1 MIIFTTAKTKNMKLI
16 ILVIISA
23 MITLNVNAQSLTGIT
38 SFNKS
43 PQSSLIYNLPFSDE
57 AVSGGIETKMIPFGK
72 PRKMKG
78 FLMYKNVRI
87 PEISNDALTIY
98 FGADKKSNKDNSNAV
113 LTMLL
118 ANEANRFY
126 TIEENKELFSKA
138 AIYLNTFEPAVAAA
152 SLELQ
157 IKEQDEV
164 IKKTDKK
171 LKNLRDDKIDFEN
184 QKKKL
189 ESKIEQNT
197 NDIIKQEQD
206 VTKQKELLDS
216 LIKNRKN

>member
-1 MIIFTTAKTKNMKLI
+1 MKLI
-16 ILVIISA
+16 IFVIITA

-57 AVSGGIETKMIPFGK
+57 AVSGGIETKMISFGK

-118 ANEANRFY
+118 ANEGNRFY
-126 TIEENKELFSKA
+126 TTEENKELFSKA

>member
-1 MIIFTTAKTKNMKLI
+1 MKLI
-16 ILVIISA
+16 IFVIITA

-57 AVSGGIETKMIPFGK
+57 AVSDGIETKMISFGK

-118 ANEANRFY
+118 ANEGNRFY
-126 TIEENKELFSKA
+126 TTEENKELFSKA

-171 LKNLRDDKIDFEN
+171 LKHLRDDKIDFEN

-206 VTKQKELLDS
+206 VNKQKELLDS

>member
-1 MIIFTTAKTKNMKLI
+1 MKLI
-16 ILVIISA
+16 IFVIITA

-57 AVSGGIETKMIPFGK
+57 AVSDGIETKMISFGK

-118 ANEANRFY
+118 ANEGNRFY
-126 TIEENKELFSKA
+126 TTEENKELFSKA

-164 IKKTDKK
+164 IKKTYKN
-171 LKNLRDDKIDFEN
+171 LKHLRDDKIDFEN

-206 VTKQKELLDS
+206 VNKQKELLDS

>member
-1 MIIFTTAKTKNMKLI
+1 MKLI
-16 ILVIISA
+16 IFVIITA
-23 MITLNVNAQSLTGIT
+23 MVTLNVNAQSLTGIT

-43 PQSSLIYNLPFSDE
+43 PQSSLIYNLPYSDE
-57 AVSGGIETKMIPFGK
+57 AVSNGIETKMISFGK

-118 ANEANRFY
+118 ANEGNRFY
-126 TIEENKELFSKA
+126 TTEENKELFSKA

-184 QKKKL
+184 KKKKL
-189 ESKIEQNT
+189 DSKIEQNT

>member
-1 MIIFTTAKTKNMKLI
+1 MKLI
-16 ILVIISA
+16 IFVIITA

-118 ANEANRFY
+118 ANEGNRFY
-126 TIEENKELFSKA
+126 TTEENKELFSKA

-184 QKKKL
+184 KKKKL
-189 ESKIEQNT
+189 DSKIEQNT

>member
-1 MIIFTTAKTKNMKLI
+1 MKLI
-16 ILVIISA
+16 IFVIITA

-118 ANEANRFY
+118 ANEGNRFY
-126 TIEENKELFSKA
+126 TTEENKELFSKA

-171 LKNLRDDKIDFEN
+171 LKHLRDDKIDFEN

>member
-1 MIIFTTAKTKNMKLI
+1 MKLI
-16 ILVIISA
+16 IFVIITA

-43 PQSSLIYNLPFSDE
+43 PQSSLIYNLPYSDE
-57 AVSGGIETKMIPFGK
+57 AVSNGIETKMISFGK

-118 ANEANRFY
+118 ANEGNRFY
-126 TIEENKELFSKA
+126 TTEENKELFSKA

-171 LKNLRDDKIDFEN
+171 LKHLRDDKIDFEN

>member
-1 MIIFTTAKTKNMKLI
+1 MKLI
-16 ILVIISA
+16 IFVIITA

-57 AVSGGIETKMIPFGK
+57 AVSDGIETKMIPFGK

-118 ANEANRFY
+118 ANEGNRFY
-126 TIEENKELFSKA
+126 TTEENKELFSKA

-184 QKKKL
+184 KKKKL
-189 ESKIEQNT
+189 DSKIEQNT

>member
-1 MIIFTTAKTKNMKLI
+1 MKLI
-16 ILVIISA
+16 IFVIITA

-43 PQSSLIYNLPFSDE
+43 PQSSLIYNLPYSDE

-118 ANEANRFY
+118 ANEGNRFY
-126 TIEENKELFSKA
+126 TTEENKELFSKA

>member
-1 MIIFTTAKTKNMKLI
+1 MKLI
-16 ILVIISA
+16 IFVIITA

-43 PQSSLIYNLPFSDE
+43 PQSSLIYNLPYSDE
-57 AVSGGIETKMIPFGK
+57 AVSGGIETKMISFGK

-118 ANEANRFY
+118 ANEGNRFY
-126 TIEENKELFSKA
+126 TTEENKELFSKA

>member
-1 MIIFTTAKTKNMKLI
+1 MKLI
-16 ILVIISA
+16 IFVIITA

-118 ANEANRFY
+118 ANEGNRFY
-126 TIEENKELFSKA
+126 TTEENKELFSKA

>member
-43 PQSSLIYNLPFSDE
+43 PQSSLIYDLPYSDE
-57 AVSGGIETKMIPFGK
+57 AVANGIENKMIPFGK
-72 PRKMKG
+72 PKRMKG

-138 AIYLNTFEPAVAAA
+138 AIYLNTFEPAIAAA

-157 IKEQDEV
+157 IKEQDEL
-164 IKKTDKK
+164 IKKTDRK

-189 ESKIEQNT
+189 ESKIEQNN
-197 NDIIKQEQD
+197 NDITKQEQE

>member
-1 MIIFTTAKTKNMKLI
+1 MKLI
-16 ILVIISA
+16 IFVIITA

-57 AVSGGIETKMIPFGK
+57 AVSDGIETKMISFGK

-118 ANEANRFY
+118 ANEGNRFY
-126 TIEENKELFSKA
+126 TTEENKELFSKA

-171 LKNLRDDKIDFEN
+171 LKHLRDDKIDFEN

>member
-1 MIIFTTAKTKNMKLI
+1 MKQIFI
-16 ILVIISA
+16 VIA
-23 MITLNVNAQSLTGIT
+23 MAFFALNVGAQSQTGTT

-43 PQSSLIYNLPFSDE
+43 PQSSVIYNLPYSEE
-57 AVSGGIETKMIPFGK
+57 AVSNAIENKMSSFGK
-72 PRKMKG
+72 PKKVKG

-87 PEISNDALTIY
+87 PEISDDAMTIY

-118 ANEANRFY
+118 ANDADRFY

-138 AIYLNTFEPAVAAA
+138 SVYLNGFEPEVATA

-157 IKEQDEV
+157 IKEQDELV
-164 IKKTDKK
+164 KKSDRK
-171 LKNLRDDKIDFEN
+171 LKNLRDDKINFEN

-189 ESKIEQNT
+189 ESKIEQNGT
-197 NDIIKQEQD
+197 DISNQEQE
-206 VTKQKELLDS
+206 VIKHKELLDT
-216 LIKNRKN
+216 LIKSRKN

>member
-1 MIIFTTAKTKNMKLI
+1 MKLI
-16 ILVIISA
+16 IFVIITA

-57 AVSGGIETKMIPFGK
+57 AVSDGIETKMISFGK

-118 ANEANRFY
+118 ANEGNRFY
-126 TIEENKELFSKA
+126 TTEENKELFSKA

>member
-1 MIIFTTAKTKNMKLI
+1 MKLI
-16 ILVIISA
+16 IFVIITA

-43 PQSSLIYNLPFSDE
+43 PQSSLIYNLPYSDE

-118 ANEANRFY
+118 ANEGNRFY
-126 TIEENKELFSKA
+126 TTEENKELFSKA

-171 LKNLRDDKIDFEN
+171 LKHLRDDKIDFEN

-206 VTKQKELLDS
+206 VNKQKELLDS